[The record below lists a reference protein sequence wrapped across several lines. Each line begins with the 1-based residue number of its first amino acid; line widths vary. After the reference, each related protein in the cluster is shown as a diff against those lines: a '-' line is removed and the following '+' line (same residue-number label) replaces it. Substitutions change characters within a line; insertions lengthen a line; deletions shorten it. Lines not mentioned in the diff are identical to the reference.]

1 MKFRQDTQDDRVW
14 ALEVMLRHEGFLD
27 PRIYDCASW
36 LADSKKCTD
45 ADIVIK
51 EWISWKKS
59 HKRDTYSQMNKL

>member
-1 MKFRQDTQDDRVW
+1 MKFRQDTQD
-14 ALEVMLRHEGFLD
+14 EGCLD
-27 PRIYDCASW
+27 PRIDDCASW